1 MCSAADADAFRRLNE
16 TWISER
22 YPLEEADR
30 KVLNDPFT
38 VIVDPGGDVLIV
50 RDECRV
56 VACVALVN
64 GGGGVFELA
73 KMTVVSDLRNRGIG
87 RWLLEAAIVR
97 ARDLGARSLFLGTSV
112 QLSAAVH
119 LYEALGF
126 QRVPREQVG
135 PMPYERADLFMALAL
150 DRT

>member
-1 MCSAADADAFRRLNE
+1 MASAEDADAFRRLNE
-16 TWISER
+16 AWISER
-22 YPLEEADR
+22 YALEEADR

-38 VIVDPGGDVLIV
+38 IIVDPGGDVLIV

-56 VACVALVN
+56 VGCVALVN
-64 GGGGVFELA
+64 VGGGIFELA

-87 RWLLEAAIVR
+87 RSLLEAAIER

-112 QLSAAVH
+112 QLPAAVH
-119 LYEALGF
+119 LYEGLGF
-126 QRVPREQVG
+126 RRVPREQVG

-150 DRT
+150 EHT